1 MFAQRKPS
9 WSLGGP
15 RGATDQCRRYAW
27 IADEKATV
35 RRARHPHAGGSAG
48 SARHIRCGRVSLAER
63 EKCYSWC
70 ISWTPS
76 LSSAAPDGDQDARGR
91 RHRRSVQQESMFSLK
106 DAPRI
111 QEVVGIC
118 FVRCRISRCL
128 KEKQA
133 AVSLTVATVGSGWGG
148 AAGSLRVSTRRSTSS
163 ERLQATKIQ
172 YNRTCSGR
180 VSRSAIGAD
189 VSGSQVVES
198 PQTRSAMAR
207 VIPRS
212 VHFRIENA
220 KVGWIIS
227 GLSRRA
233 HRGGEVE
240 EWACQK
246 VLQNAHMHRQTSNKQ
261 GRQPSR
267 GAFLLCQR

>member
-1 MFAQRKPS
+1 MPADTMDNTRHTRSCRLAHRNRPRQR
-9 WSLGGP
+9 GDG
-15 RGATDQCRRYAW
+15 CRR
-27 IADEKATV
+27 
-35 RRARHPHAGGSAG
+35 AGG
-48 SARHIRCGRVSLAER
+48 
-63 EKCYSWC
+63 
-70 ISWTPS
+70 
-76 LSSAAPDGDQDARGR
+76 RGR
-91 RHRRSVQQESMFSLK
+91 CFSASSIQGDFPQDEGEDQKRNRHHRETPK
-106 DAPRI
+106 
-111 QEVVGIC
+111 
-118 FVRCRISRCL
+118 
-128 KEKQA
+128 
-133 AVSLTVATVGSGWGG
+133 
-148 AAGSLRVSTRRSTSS
+148 
-163 ERLQATKIQ
+163 
-172 YNRTCSGR
+172 
-180 VSRSAIGAD
+180 
-189 VSGSQVVES
+189 